1 MRVKSK
7 RALRFST
14 EHTLLRPKA
23 PGQMLELKGPTPSVG
38 ADLGKGDK
46 MHTIIRGNMGNLGKP
61 KSSSSQKS
69 SWAISNEIWC
79 SKMWRSSFAKR
90 NPAKKKVVYV

>member
-1 MRVKSK
+1 
-7 RALRFST
+7 
-14 EHTLLRPKA
+14 
-23 PGQMLELKGPTPSVG
+23 MLELKGPTPSVG

-69 SWAISNEIWC
+69 SWAMLTGNHVARYTAPKC
-79 SKMWRSSFAKR
+79 
-90 NPAKKKVVYV
+90 